1 MNTIYLEQYV
11 KSLIKKVFRKKFLYS
26 GDLRKYQLNKINEII
41 DFAKMNS
48 NFYKSFY
55 SNLDTN
61 IKSFDDIK
69 KLPILKKDIF
79 KKAMQNDEI
88 LCKIYNKN
96 DLYSGDTT
104 GSTGV
109 PLTVYFDEDCIKK
122 RDIVQQRLWQNMKI
136 FDYKRFVRIW
146 RDKKIS
152 KKEKELIKA
161 GLFLPIAVGDIN
173 EPISTAMTNEKLQ
186 KLLDD
191 IVKFN
196 PQIIRGYVS
205 SLYNLAML
213 IEKQNIKLSNL
224 ESIVT
229 SAEYLPEQIW
239 QYFEK
244 IFNCTV
250 YNLYGGTEAP
260 SIAVNKSCSHK
271 MVISEDLYFVEVLDE
286 YGNDTKPGE
295 QGLITITDLHSKAM
309 PLIRYQIGD
318 MAIVDESFYKFTQDF
333 RYFISVEGR
342 TNDIFELEDG
352 SLIYSHLWHIY
363 FRDQDWIDRF
373 QIIQKDKKT
382 IHIKLLPLNK
392 DDDKFEI
399 LKNKIEQIF
408 SNINFIWTFVDKF
421 ELQNGGKFRAIIS
434 EIENKFNTLNKE

>member
-109 PLTVYFDEDCIKK
+109 PLRMYFDEDCIKK
-122 RDIVQQRLWQNMKI
+122 RAIVQQRLWQNMKI

-152 KKEKELIKA
+152 KKEKELMEV

-173 EPISTAMTNEKLQ
+173 EPISTAITNKKLQ
-186 KLLDD
+186 DLLND
-191 IVKFN
+191 ILKFN

-205 SLYNLAML
+205 SLYNLASL
-213 IEKQNIKLSNL
+213 IEKKNIKFLNL
-224 ESIVT
+224 ESIIT
-229 SAEYLPEQIW
+229 SAEYLPKQIW

-250 YNLYGGTEAP
+250 YNLYGCTEAS
-260 SIAVNKSCSHK
+260 SIAVNKSNSYK

-286 YGNDTKPGE
+286 NGNNVKPGE

-318 MAIVDESFYKFTQDF
+318 MAIVDESFYKFAREF
-333 RYFISVEGR
+333 RYFVSVEGR
-342 TNDIFELEDG
+342 TNDIFELENG
-352 SLIYSHLWHIY
+352 SLIYSHLWFVY
-363 FRDQDWIDRF
+363 FREKNWISKFKVIQNDKSKIHIQL
-373 QIIQKDKKT
+373 QII
-382 IHIKLLPLNK
+382 
-392 DDDKFEI
+392 DDKELPN
-399 LKNKIEQIF
+399 LKKKIENIYP
-408 SNINFIWTFVDKF
+408 NINFTWEIVDKF
-421 ELQNGGKFRAIIS
+421 DLDIGCKFRSVIS
-434 EIENKFNTLNKE
+434 HVPNKFNSLNKGA